1 MNIPRL
7 MAAEGAEDGSHL
19 GRLRVHLCRLSNV
32 RHTYYITKSCQRHGQ
47 KIIVNFKLN
56 NSSIM
61 VITKTINKRGGEL
74 MILSNTACCQLC
86 QTSIGTKAEESLLN
100 SCSFEESIT
109 RMCHCVC

>member
-7 MAAEGAEDGSHL
+7 LAAKGAEDGSQL
-19 GRLRVHLCRLSNV
+19 RRLRVHLCRLSNV

-61 VITKTINKRGGEL
+61 IISEAINKTGGEFL
-74 MILSNTACCQLC
+74 ILGNTACCKPC
-86 QTSIGTKAEESLLN
+86 QTCIGTKAVESLLN
-100 SCSFEESIT
+100 SCSFEESIA
-109 RMCHCVC
+109 RVRHCVC